1 MKQVPPTG
9 GAASWAAMALTAA
22 AMWNSTMPWS
32 AARRS
37 GQSLAWG
44 AAATSSATPA
54 ARRNAPRPSDHRAAA
69 AHPRRVLPLHPHP
82 FSRRPCPTAPPG
94 LRVRRHRPGPQRRRS
109 PPGRR
114 RDGRRGRARPC
125 RCAWPDG
132 SGSQLRCWHPPAVA
146 SAMVAL
152 SDLTLR
158 PVVPVSRCHQGLD
171 WRALP
176 RALQAPGSRRPVGP
190 FRGSPR
196 ELVERGR
203 TPRRPFSLRGGQP
216 GCWSG
221 CASPESTPHG
231 TRATGPA

>member
-9 GAASWAAMALTAA
+9 GAASWAAMALMAA

-44 AAATSSATPA
+44 AARRRALPPPQEGMGRVRATI
-54 ARRNAPRPSDHRAAA
+54 ARRLRTLAGSTAASSPILPPSMSDGPAGTT
-69 AHPRRVLPLHPHP
+69 
-82 FSRRPCPTAPPG
+82 SPTPPAWTATTSE
-94 LRVRRHRPGPQRRRS
+94 PAWS
-109 PPGRR
+109 PPGWQARASTPVSLR
-114 RDGRRGRARPC
+114 VAGRIWITAPML
-125 RCAWPDG
+125 A
-132 SGSQLRCWHPPAVA
+132 SPAVA

-171 WRALP
+171 CRALP